1 MHVCELPIHALISFA
16 SSGMPALS
24 QLDRISS
31 LRDDFPPY
39 RPYAGGA
46 APYVR
51 RDYQPA
57 VDDFVSAARNASQPV
72 YETRAGYR
80 NFDRFDDRPQQR
92 NDSGPRTRSQK
103 QPQQQ
108 QQQQQQEQKK
118 RMVLRSSNNKDL
130 TDTTPKKVLKRPAT
144 GAKAPNQQSLSDE
157 LKRMGSDE
165 PVIGLKHVT
174 EIPSN
179 GSFSYKCDLCA
190 VSGNASKMADH
201 ITSKVHRR
209 NYIKEHKL
217 EEVAD
222 KDLEKR
228 AAAIETVHGRGE
240 WSVAK
245 EEPGFQ
251 RLDKSQ
257 FFKKVKKT
265 HDVDM
270 ADVSEAKSSSGLAK
284 GDVVVDELVIG
295 DDDDD
300 DADPESNPKFFVL
313 KQIDKLLDDD
323 FVINNESEAMVV
335 DSIIRK
341 MDRSLAHFVELANT
355 ETGIDEIQLLDK
367 DDNVVM
373 AEQPAKAADGAAA
386 AAASAPAEKTSE
398 VETDV
403 LVELPNTEPAAA
415 PVATAAAE

>member
-1 MHVCELPIHALISFA
+1 
-16 SSGMPALS
+16 MPALN

-31 LRDDFPPY
+31 LRDEYPY

-46 APYVR
+46 SPYVR

-57 VDDFVSAARNASQPV
+57 VEDFVSAARNASQPV

-92 NDSGPRTRSQK
+92 SDSGPRTRGQK
-103 QPQQQ
+103 QQPQQQ
-108 QQQQQQEQKK
+108 QQQQQK

-130 TDTTPKKVLKRPAT
+130 KDTTPKKVLKRPA
-144 GAKAPNQQSLSDE
+144 KAPNQQSLSDQ
-157 LKRMGSDE
+157 LKQMGSDE
-165 PVIGLKHVT
+165 PVIGLKYVT
-174 EIPSN
+174 EFPNSSA
-179 GSFSYKCDLCA
+179 GTFSYKCDLCD
-190 VSGNASKMADH
+190 VSGNASKMAEH

-209 NYIKEHKL
+209 NYITDNKL

-251 RLDKSQ
+251 RIDKSQ
-257 FFKKVKKT
+257 FFKKVKKGN
-265 HDVDM
+265 DVDM
-270 ADVSEAKSSSGLAK
+270 ADVSEAKNSSGLTK

-300 DADPESNPKFFVL
+300 EPDPESNPKFFVL
-313 KQIDKLLDDD
+313 KQIDKLLDED
-323 FVINNESEAMVV
+323 FVISNESEAMVV

-341 MDRSLAHFVELANT
+341 MDRSLAQFVELANT

-367 DDNVVM
+367 DDSVTM
-373 AEQPAKAADGAAA
+373 IDQPAAKADAGAEAAA
-386 AAASAPAEKTSE
+386 VPTEKAKE

-403 LVELPNTEPAAA
+403 LVDLPDSEPAAA
-415 PVATAAAE
+415 ATTTAPASAE